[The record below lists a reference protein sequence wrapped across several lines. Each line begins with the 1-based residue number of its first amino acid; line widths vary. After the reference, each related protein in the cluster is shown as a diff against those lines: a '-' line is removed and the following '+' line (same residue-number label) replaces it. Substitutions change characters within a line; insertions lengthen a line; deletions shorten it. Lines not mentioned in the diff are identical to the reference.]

1 MGFRSQSHCGRLW
14 GSGTAANTAEYLR
27 KRERETGNGNRQPER
42 GATVP
47 KIRSRSEFVCVPFD
61 NTTGKQKPAKSKEAA
76 GKGADYQTTN
86 RQKSGSCSSNGDSL
100 KANLAKSTT
109 TPTIPAITTRAK
121 AATTQCTRAKQIQIK
136 LNNKNSG
143 GRKYYTV
150 WSARLNSIYLQ
161 HMFMSIR
168 NNVSLSI

>member
-1 MGFRSQSHCGRLW
+1 M
-14 GSGTAANTAEYLR
+14 ANTAGSLQYLR
-27 KRERETGNGNRQPER
+27 NRERETGNGNRQPER

-47 KIRSRSEFVCVPFD
+47 KIRSRLEFVCVPFD

-76 GKGADYQTTN
+76 GKGVDYQTTN

-143 GRKYYTV
+143 GRKYYTI